1 MANMI
6 VTAPVIAPA
15 SFETRLQLV
24 HEEIQRRKA
33 ETNPDNPQ
41 LFVARH
47 WVRWIQRN
55 VLDIPVRR
63 EVSA

>member
-1 MANMI
+1 MSHPATN
-6 VTAPVIAPA
+6 APVIAPA